1 MKCAPQ
7 TFLLSQNLPLSHF
20 SFSSHTTHQTGNTQR
35 SSKSRESGT
44 CDPISGLLVLGHVPM
59 QMYVS
64 TDLCHTPRP
73 SKIYAEY
80 ASIIAMKF
88 FDKCYQ
94 LKESLTENGFPRK
107 HRKWKEVEKWAH
119 ISIPIR
125 IRTAD
130 DVGLPWGFGLK
141 CSSFILTPRESRKP
155 KAQM

>member
-1 MKCAPQ
+1 VKCAPQ

-20 SFSSHTTHQTGNTQR
+20 SFSLHTTHQTGNTQR

-88 FDKCYQ
+88 FDKCCQ
-94 LKESLTENGFPRK
+94 LRESLTGNGFPKK

-155 KAQM
+155 RAQM